1 MKDLRIDGQAEK
13 SPWASRRKNLSP
25 KVISVTPES
34 LIRTGSLPGG
44 GPLPLLV
51 EPALEG
57 VALAAWARQNLDFIE
72 GALLANGGILFRGF
86 GLKGQ
91 EDLAAFLESI
101 ALRKMFYMEGATPR
115 TELGDKIYTSTEY
128 PSQESIALHNEL
140 NYVITW
146 PMKII
151 FYCVTPAATGGE
163 TPIADVRNVLRRIS
177 PETAERFREK
187 GWMLVRNFGGG
198 MSLPWQTAFRKQT
211 REELEEYC
219 RASFIECQWKEGDRL
234 RTRQVRPAIR
244 NHPKTGEPVW
254 FNHVAFWHISSL
266 RPEVRKMFL
275 SEFEQDD
282 LPYNA
287 YYGDG
292 STIEDEVAQ
301 EIRAAYRDETVA
313 FAWQKGDLLLLDNML
328 VAHGRNPFTGER
340 KILTSMGEPFN
351 GQDYRYITL

>member
-1 MKDLRIDGQAEK
+1 MTDSRLKGPATE
-13 SPWASRRKNLSP
+13 SPWASRRKSLSP

-34 LIRTGSLPGG
+34 LVRAGSLPGG
-44 GPLPLLV
+44 GALPLV
-51 EPALEG
+51 IEPAVEG
-57 VALAAWARQNLDFIE
+57 VTLAAWVRQNIDFIE
-72 GALLANGGILFRGF
+72 RTLLTNGGVLFRGF

-91 EDLAAFLESI
+91 EDLAAFLDAI

-128 PSQESIALHNEL
+128 PPPESIALHNEL

-151 FYCVTPAATGGE
+151 FFCVTPAETGGE
-163 TPIADVRNVLRRIS
+163 TPIADVRRVHARLDPKI
-177 PETAERFREK
+177 TDRFRDK

-198 MSLPWQTAFRKQT
+198 MSLPWQTAFRRAS

-219 RASFIECQWKEGDRL
+219 RAASVECHWKDGDRL
-234 RTRQVRPAIR
+234 KTRQVRPAIR
-244 NHPKTGEPVW
+244 NHPKTGEAVW

-266 RPEVRKMFL
+266 RPEVREMFL

-282 LPYNA
+282 LPYNT

-292 STIEDEVAQ
+292 SPIEDSVVE
-301 EIRAAYRDETVA
+301 EIREAYREETVA
-313 FAWQKGDLLLLDNML
+313 FGWQRGDLLLLDNML
-328 VAHGRNPFTGER
+328 VAHGRSPFTGQR

-351 GQDYRYITL
+351 GQDYRYVV